1 MENRIHQ
8 VMELENGKKY
18 VVIKQAIYK
27 GHNYFVAARL
37 TDDEEDVLEEFV
49 MFEEVEQA
57 GESAVL
63 EVKDPNICK
72 MVCKYVGL
80 LD

>member
-37 TDDEEDVLEEFV
+37 TDDEEE
-49 MFEEVEQA
+49 
-57 GESAVL
+57 
-63 EVKDPNICK
+63 
-72 MVCKYVGL
+72 
-80 LD
+80 

>member
-8 VMELENGKKY
+8 VMELGNGKKY
-18 VVIKQAIYK
+18 VVIKQDIYK
-27 GHNYFVAARL
+27 GNNYFVDARL

-49 MFEEVEQA
+49 MFEEVEKD

-63 EVKDPNICK
+63 EVKDPNIYQ